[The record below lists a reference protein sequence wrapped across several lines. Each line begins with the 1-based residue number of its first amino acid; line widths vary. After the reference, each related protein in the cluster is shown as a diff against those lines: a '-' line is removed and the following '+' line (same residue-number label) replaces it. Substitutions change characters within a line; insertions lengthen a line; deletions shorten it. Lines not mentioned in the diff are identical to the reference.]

1 MLDIFKRWAKRAR
14 KQPVSLNVRILGIDE
29 ISLTKGQ
36 DSYCLVLSDL
46 EQRCV
51 IAVFTDRRQEML
63 EQWLDAPS
71 PAERLAIVTV
81 SMDMWEPYRAV
92 IPAKLS
98 HAAIVADRFH
108 VMRQLNEQ
116 LTQMRRTIQAQAS
129 PEVQTVLE
137 GSRWILVKNREG
149 LTPRESAKL
158 EAVLATCPEL
168 RTLYLIKEE
177 FRLIFEKVRER
188 SQAERFLRAWVCK
201 AQHTHDK
208 FLL

>member
-1 MLDIFKRWAKRAR
+1 
-14 KQPVSLNVRILGIDE
+14 
-29 ISLTKGQ
+29 
-36 DSYCLVLSDL
+36 
-46 EQRCV
+46 
-51 IAVFTDRRQEML
+51 
-63 EQWLDAPS
+63 
-71 PAERLAIVTV
+71 
-81 SMDMWEPYRAV
+81 MDMWEPYRAV

>member
-1 MLDIFKRWAKRAR
+1 
-14 KQPVSLNVRILGIDE
+14 
-29 ISLTKGQ
+29 
-36 DSYCLVLSDL
+36 
-46 EQRCV
+46 
-51 IAVFTDRRQEML
+51 
-63 EQWLDAPS
+63 
-71 PAERLAIVTV
+71 LAIVTV
-81 SMDMWEPYRAV
+81 SMGMWEPCRAV
-92 IPAKLS
+92 IRAKLS

-168 RTLYLIKEE
+168 HPVPDQRRIPLDL
-177 FRLIFEKVRER
+177 REG
-188 SQAERFLRAWVCK
+188 QGA
-201 AQHTHDK
+201 
-208 FLL
+208 